1 MEYINATVS
10 TSATDVAVVA
20 RLPGPLDW
28 EAKREKIA
36 RLYHNHSVKEIKKVM
51 EDEGFFAR

>member
-1 MEYINATVS
+1 MEYVNAAVS
-10 TSATDVAVVA
+10 TSDTVVVMDATLA
-20 RLPGPLDW
+20 GPLDW

-36 RLYHNHSVKEIKKVM
+36 RLYLNHSVKQIKKYM